1 VISFRLKLVV
11 YFLLLALLPL
21 MAAFIGFSAVAQRS
35 ESRLADARLQAA
47 LRASISAY
55 DQELD
60 DAERRAAALARRPA
74 LQRALAQ
81 RDRARLRALIRPTP
95 FLRVEADGGFRVGS
109 VLRPAAERQV
119 VVVGPPSG
127 ELGVVIASVPL
138 DADLLGRVQTRS
150 GLEDGEYVV
159 FLRANRI
166 VAGTVGRGV
175 ALALP
180 EGRTESVSVGGE
192 RFRALSA
199 LDSRGEPAVEL
210 AVLSPQSRIDAANR
224 STQRRLLLGL
234 AASLLL
240 VLIVAYLEG
249 RSIVRSIQ
257 ELVVAARAV
266 ASGRLRERVPVRGR
280 DEFALLAR
288 TFNEMAE
295 QLEGRL
301 DELDSERRRLREA
314 TVRFG
319 DALAAT
325 HDVDQLLAVVVE
337 TVVESTGATGGLL
350 RGRKGELIQAGDPDA
365 DSERLEL
372 PIEAG
377 GESFGTIVL
386 SGPAFGT
393 QDIETATLLVGQ
405 AQVALENA
413 RLHGIVERQALVD
426 GLTGL
431 ANRRQAEEAL
441 NSELSRA
448 QRFGGPLA
456 LVLADLDD
464 FKAVNDRYGHPAGD
478 LVLQQ
483 FAELLRVSVRDIDVA
498 ARWGGEEFTLLL
510 PGTDAAG
517 AAHVAE
523 RIRRAFAERTILTPD
538 GSAIRI
544 TASFGV
550 AAYPAAN
557 TEAALIAAAD
567 TALYDAKRAGKDTV
581 VMASEPARSPQ
592 VD

>member
-1 VISFRLKLVV
+1 MISFRLKLVV

-81 RDRARLRALIRPTP
+81 RDRARLRELIRPTP

-109 VLRPAAERQV
+109 VRRPAAERQV

-150 GLEDGEYVV
+150 GLEEGEHVV

-175 ALALP
+175 TLALP

-301 DELDSERRRLREA
+301 DELDAERRRLREA

-365 DSERLEL
+365 ESERLEL

-464 FKAVNDRYGHPAGD
+464 FKAVNDRHGHPAGD

-567 TALYDAKRAGKDTV
+567 TALYEAKRAGKDTV
-581 VMASEPARSPQ
+581 VMASEPARSS
-592 VD
+592 

>member
-60 DAERRAAALARRPA
+60 DAERRAAALARRPE
-74 LQRALAQ
+74 LQRALSR
-81 RDRARLRALIRPTP
+81 RDRARLRELIRPTP
-95 FLRVEADGGFRVGS
+95 NLRVEADGGFRVGS
-109 VLRPAAERQV
+109 VFRPAAERQV
-119 VVVGPPSG
+119 VVIGPPSG

-138 DADLLGRVQTRS
+138 DAALLRRLQTRS
-150 GLEDGEYVV
+150 GLEDGEHVV
-159 FLRANRI
+159 FVRGNRI
-166 VAGTVGRGV
+166 VAGVVGRGI
-175 ALALP
+175 ALALS
-180 EGRTESVSVGGE
+180 EGRTESVSIGGE

-538 GSAIRI
+538 GSAIGI

-567 TALYDAKRAGKDTV
+567 TALYEAKRAGKDTV
-581 VMASEPARSPQ
+581 VMATEPARSS
-592 VD
+592 